1 MHTIGV
7 TFHMTLIKLLET
19 DSLRF
24 LLFGGKGGVGKT
36 SNAAASALWAAEHGR
51 ETLVISTDPA
61 HSLGDS
67 FAQDLSGGEVIPIK
81 GVQNLYGMEI
91 DPRRA
96 FEQYQQMTQS
106 QEMEDMGPLG
116 GMMGLE
122 DFTDMT
128 APGADEALAFSKVL
142 EFIQE
147 CEYDLVVFDTAP
159 TGHTLRLLGLPEMLD
174 SFFGKLIKL
183 RMRFGNMFGRLK
195 SLFRRGDSEPDQSLE
210 QLEKLKETISAS
222 RGELRD
228 PSRTS
233 FVIVMIPEAM
243 AVSETERL
251 LQALYE
257 FEIPSSHIII
267 NMIFPNKPDCKF
279 CKSRKTM
286 QEKYIAQIHDI
297 YDDFIITEVP
307 LFATEIQGVP
317 ALQRLSSLLGTG
329 LLPGNGEP
337 R

>member
-1 MHTIGV
+1 MHTIGA
-7 TFHMTLIKLLET
+7 TFPMTIINLLEK

-36 SNAAASALWAAEHGR
+36 SNAAASALWTAEHGR

-67 FAQDLSGGEVIPIK
+67 FAQDLSGGEVIPIN
-81 GVQNLYGMEI
+81 GVENLYGMEI
-91 DPRRA
+91 NPKKA
-96 FEQYQQMTQS
+96 FEQYQQITQS
-106 QEMEDMGPLG
+106 KEMEDMGPMG
-116 GMMGLE
+116 SMMGLE

-183 RMRFGNMFGRLK
+183 RLRFGNIFGRLK
-195 SLFRRGDSEPDQSLE
+195 SLFGRGDSEPDQSLE

-222 RGELRD
+222 RGELSN

-233 FVIVMIPEAM
+233 FIIVMIPEAM

-251 LQALYE
+251 LQTLYE
-257 FEIPSSHIII
+257 YEIPSSHIII
-267 NMIFPNKPDCKF
+267 NMIFPDMPDCSF
-279 CKSRKTM
+279 CRSRKNM

-297 YDDFIITEVP
+297 YDDFTITEVP
-307 LFATEIQGVP
+307 LFPTEIQGIP
-317 ALQRLSSLLGTG
+317 ALQQLSKILSTG
-329 LLPGNGEP
+329 
-337 R
+337 

>member
-1 MHTIGV
+1 
-7 TFHMTLIKLLET
+7 MTLLKLLEK

-67 FAQDLSGGEVIPIK
+67 FDQNLSGGEVIPIK
-81 GVQNLYGMEI
+81 GVKNLFGMEI
-91 DPRRA
+91 DPRKA
-96 FEQYQQMTQS
+96 FEQYREITQQGEAG
-106 QEMEDMGPLG
+106 EMG

-122 DFTDMT
+122 EFTDMN
-128 APGADEALAFSKVL
+128 APGSDEALAFSKVL

-147 CEYDLVVFDTAP
+147 CEYDLVIFDTAP

-183 RMRFGNMFGRLK
+183 RLRFSKLFGRMK
-195 SLFRRGDSEPDQSLE
+195 SLFGRGDAEQDQSLQE
-210 QLEKLKETISAS
+210 LERLKETISAS
-222 RGELRD
+222 RVELSD
-228 PSRTS
+228 PNLTS
-233 FVIVMIPEAM
+233 FVIVLIPEAM

-257 FEIPSSHIII
+257 FEIPSNHIIV
-267 NMIFPNKPDCKF
+267 NMIFPDIPDCSF
-279 CKSRKTM
+279 CQSRKAM
-286 QEKYIAQIHDI
+286 QQKYLNTIHDV
-297 YDDFIITEVP
+297 YDDFTITEIP
-307 LFATEIQGVP
+307 LFPQEIQGVP
-317 ALQRLSSLLGTG
+317 ALRRLSTLLGTG
-329 LLPGNGEP
+329 ALPDKGEK
-337 R
+337 

>member
-1 MHTIGV
+1 
-7 TFHMTLIKLLET
+7 MTLSSLIEKE
-19 DSLRF
+19 SLRF

-67 FAQDLSGGEVIPIK
+67 FAQDLSGGEVVSIK
-81 GVQNLYGMEI
+81 GVKNLYGMEI
-91 DPRRA
+91 DPRKA
-96 FEQYQQMTQS
+96 YAQYQEIAKQ
-106 QEMEDMGPLG
+106 QEMGNVGE
-116 GMMGLE
+116 MMGFDDL
-122 DFTDMT
+122 TDIT

-174 SFFGKLIKL
+174 SFFGKLIK
-183 RMRFGNMFGRLK
+183 MRVRFSNLFGRLK
-195 SLFRRGDSEPDQSLE
+195 SVFGRGESEQDQSLE
-210 QLEKLKETISAS
+210 QLERLKETISAS
-222 RGELRD
+222 RGELSD

-243 AVSETERL
+243 AVAETERL

-257 FEIPSSHIII
+257 FQIPSNNIVV
-267 NMIFPNKPDCKF
+267 NMVFPDIPDCSF
-279 CKSRKTM
+279 CKSRKAM
-286 QEKYIAQIHDI
+286 QRTYLAQIRDI

-307 LFATEIQGVP
+307 LFAEEIRGLPSLRRLATLLKTGV
-317 ALQRLSSLLGTG
+317 
-329 LLPGNGEP
+329 LPEK
-337 R
+337 

>member
-1 MHTIGV
+1 
-7 TFHMTLIKLLET
+7 MTLVDLLEKE
-19 DSLRF
+19 SLRF

-81 GVQNLYGMEI
+81 GVRELYGMEI

-96 FEQYQQMTQS
+96 FEQYQQMTKQP
-106 QEMEDMGPLG
+106 EMGELG
-116 GMMGLE
+116 GMENMMGLA

-142 EFIQE
+142 EFIQK
-147 CEYDLVVFDTAP
+147 CDYDLVIFDTAP

-183 RMRFGNMFGRLK
+183 RMRFSSLFGRLK
-195 SLFRRGDSEPDQSLE
+195 SMFGRGEEGADQSLQ
-210 QLEKLKETISAS
+210 QLEALKETITAA
-222 RGELRD
+222 RGELTN
-228 PSRTS
+228 PTRTS

-257 FEIPSSHIII
+257 FEIPSSHIIV
-267 NMIFPNKPDCKF
+267 NMVFPDVTDCSF

-286 QEKYIAQIHDI
+286 QQKYLGQIREL
-297 YDDFIITEVP
+297 YDDFTITEVP
-307 LFATEIQGVP
+307 LFPNEIRGVP
-317 ALQRLSSLLGTG
+317 ALNRLATLLYTGT
-329 LLPGNGEP
+329 LPEEGDL
-337 R
+337 

>member
-1 MHTIGV
+1 MDRFGDTLP
-7 TFHMTLIKLLET
+7 MTLLKLLEK

-67 FAQDLSGGEVIPIK
+67 FDQNLSGGEVIPIK
-81 GVQNLYGMEI
+81 GVKNLFGMEI
-91 DPRRA
+91 DPRKA
-96 FEQYQQMTQS
+96 FEQYREITQQGEAG
-106 QEMEDMGPLG
+106 EMG

-122 DFTDMT
+122 EFTDMN
-128 APGADEALAFSKVL
+128 APGSDEALAFSKVL

-147 CEYDLVVFDTAP
+147 CEYDLVIFDTAP

-183 RMRFGNMFGRLK
+183 RLRFSKLFGRMK
-195 SLFRRGDSEPDQSLE
+195 SLFGRGDAEQDQSLQE
-210 QLEKLKETISAS
+210 LERLKETISAS
-222 RGELRD
+222 RVELSD
-228 PSRTS
+228 PNLTS
-233 FVIVMIPEAM
+233 FVIVLIPEAM

-257 FEIPSSHIII
+257 FEIPSNHIIV
-267 NMIFPNKPDCKF
+267 NMIFPDIPDCSF
-279 CKSRKTM
+279 CQSRKAM
-286 QEKYIAQIHDI
+286 QQKYLNTIHDV
-297 YDDFIITEVP
+297 YDDFTITEIP
-307 LFATEIQGVP
+307 LFPQEIQGVP
-317 ALQRLSSLLGTG
+317 ALRRLSTLLGTG
-329 LLPGNGEP
+329 VLPDKGEK
-337 R
+337 

>member
-1 MHTIGV
+1 MDRFGDTLP
-7 TFHMTLIKLLET
+7 MTLLKLLEK

-67 FAQDLSGGEVIPIK
+67 FDQNLSGGEVIPIK
-81 GVQNLYGMEI
+81 GVKNLFGMEI
-91 DPRRA
+91 DPRKA
-96 FEQYQQMTQS
+96 FEQYREITQQGEAG
-106 QEMEDMGPLG
+106 EMG

-122 DFTDMT
+122 EFTDMN
-128 APGADEALAFSKVL
+128 APGSDEALAFSKVL

-147 CEYDLVVFDTAP
+147 CEYDLVIFDTAP

-183 RMRFGNMFGRLK
+183 RLRFSKLFGRMK
-195 SLFRRGDSEPDQSLE
+195 SLFGRGDAEQDQSLQE
-210 QLEKLKETISAS
+210 LERLKETISAS
-222 RGELRD
+222 RVELSD
-228 PSRTS
+228 PNLTS
-233 FVIVMIPEAM
+233 FVIVLIPEAM

-257 FEIPSSHIII
+257 FEIPSNHIIV
-267 NMIFPNKPDCKF
+267 NMIFPDIPDCSF
-279 CKSRKTM
+279 CQSRKAM
-286 QEKYIAQIHDI
+286 QQKYLNTIHDV
-297 YDDFIITEVP
+297 YDDFTITEIP
-307 LFATEIQGVP
+307 LFPQEIQGVP
-317 ALQRLSSLLGTG
+317 ALRRLSTLLGTG
-329 LLPGNGEP
+329 ALPDKGEK
-337 R
+337 

>member
-1 MHTIGV
+1 MDRFGDTLP
-7 TFHMTLIKLLET
+7 MTLLKLLEK

-67 FAQDLSGGEVIPIK
+67 FDQNLSGGEVIPIK
-81 GVQNLYGMEI
+81 GVKNLFGMEI
-91 DPRRA
+91 DPRKA
-96 FEQYQQMTQS
+96 FEQYREMTQ
-106 QEMEDMGPLG
+106 QGEAGEMG

-122 DFTDMT
+122 EFTDMN
-128 APGADEALAFSKVL
+128 APGSDEALAFSKVL

-183 RMRFGNMFGRLK
+183 RLRFSNLFGRMK
-195 SLFRRGDSEPDQSLE
+195 ALFGRGDSEQDQSLQE
-210 QLEKLKETISAS
+210 LERLKETISAS
-222 RGELRD
+222 RVELSD
-228 PSRTS
+228 PNLTS
-233 FVIVMIPEAM
+233 FVIVLIPEAM

-257 FEIPSSHIII
+257 FEIPSSHIIV
-267 NMIFPNKPDCKF
+267 NMIFPDITDCSF
-279 CKSRKTM
+279 CQSRKAM
-286 QEKYIAQIHDI
+286 QQKYLTTIHDV
-297 YDDFIITEVP
+297 YDDFTITEIP
-307 LFATEIQGVP
+307 LFAQEIRGVP
-317 ALQRLSSLLGTG
+317 ALRQLSTLLGTG
-329 LLPGNGEP
+329 ALPDKGEK
-337 R
+337 

>member
-1 MHTIGV
+1 
-7 TFHMTLIKLLET
+7 MTLFKLLEKE
-19 DSLRF
+19 SLRF

-67 FAQDLSGGEVIPIK
+67 FAQDLGGGEVIPIK
-81 GVQNLYGMEI
+81 GVKNLYGMEI
-91 DPRRA
+91 DPRKA
-96 FEQYQQMTQS
+96 YEQYQKMTPQ
-106 QEMEDMGPLG
+106 QDAGEMG
-116 GMMGLE
+116 GMMGL
-122 DFTDMT
+122 DDLTDMT

-174 SFFGKLIKL
+174 SFFGKLIKM
-183 RMRFGNMFGRLK
+183 RMRFSNLFGRLK
-195 SLFRRGDSEPDQSLE
+195 SVFGGSEGEQDQSLK

-222 RGELRD
+222 RVELSD
-228 PSRTS
+228 PSRTN

-243 AVSETERL
+243 AVAETERL

-257 FEIPSSHIII
+257 YEIPSSHIIV
-267 NMIFPNKPDCKF
+267 NMVFPDIPECTF

-286 QEKYIAQIHDI
+286 QEKYLAQIHDI
-297 YDDFIITEVP
+297 YDDFTVTEIP
-307 LFATEIQGVP
+307 LFSEEIRGVSSLRRLAT
-317 ALQRLSSLLGTG
+317 LLGTG
-329 LLPGNGEP
+329 LLPEKKG
-337 R
+337 